1 MSMKALL
8 IVSALSGMGDGYE
21 VEMPTMK
28 ECLNARMTIMEQ
40 DKSAKSICVPFVEET
55 DKMEKFFSVFMSL
68 VTRMKELESEYPST
82 GTLNNKCSNCTQ

>member
-28 ECLNARMTIMEQ
+28 DCLNARMTIMEQ
-40 DKSAKSICVPFVEET
+40 DKSAKSICVPFAGET
-55 DKMEKFFSVFMSL
+55 DKMEKFFNVFMSL
-68 VTRMKELESEYPST
+68 VTRMKELESEYPT
-82 GTLNNKCSNCTQ
+82 VGAPHNECPNCTQ

>member
-28 ECLNARMTIMEQ
+28 DCLNARTTIMEQ
-40 DKSAKSICVPFVEET
+40 DKSAKSICVPFAGET

-68 VTRMKELESEYPST
+68 VTRMKELENEYPT
-82 GTLNNKCSNCTQ
+82 VGTPHNECSNCTQ

>member
-8 IVSALSGMGDGYE
+8 IVSALGGGIGDYE

-28 ECLNARMTIMEQ
+28 DCLAARISITEQ
-40 DKSAKSICVPFVEET
+40 DKTAKSICVPAVAET

-68 VTRMKELESEYPST
+68 VTKMKELESEYPST
-82 GTLNNKCSNCTQ
+82 GTLNNKCSNCER

>member
-8 IVSALSGMGDGYE
+8 IVSALSGVGGDYE

-68 VTRMKELESEYPST
+68 VTRMKELESEYPTVGST
-82 GTLNNKCSNCTQ
+82 HTKCSNCTE

>member
-8 IVSALSGMGDGYE
+8 IVSALSGMGGDYE

-28 ECLNARMTIMEQ
+28 DCLNARTAIMEQ

-68 VTRMKELESEYPST
+68 VTKMKELESEYPTVGST
-82 GTLNNKCSNCTQ
+82 YNKCTDCPN